1 MGGSFQA
8 SGVGHPRLTQ
18 TVPVC
23 PLPLLLIPL
32 PLPLLLLLVFV
43 CKTVLRCNCSVCVC
57 VRPFHGTRVIG
68 VRAWGGRQVFDLP
81 SSRPSSALPRS
92 SFKSTRSL
100 TTVANKLGSAV
111 KLGALSRMLNSM
123 DEDADGVLV
132 LLGHVL

>member
-1 MGGSFQA
+1 M
-8 SGVGHPRLTQ
+8 
-18 TVPVC
+18 
-23 PLPLLLIPL
+23 
-32 PLPLLLLLVFV
+32 
-43 CKTVLRCNCSVCVC
+43 
-57 VRPFHGTRVIG
+57 
-68 VRAWGGRQVFDLP
+68 FDLP

-132 LLGHVL
+132 LLGRGRCVGVVGTRTVCWCCWDADGVLVLLGRGRCVGVVGTRVVRL